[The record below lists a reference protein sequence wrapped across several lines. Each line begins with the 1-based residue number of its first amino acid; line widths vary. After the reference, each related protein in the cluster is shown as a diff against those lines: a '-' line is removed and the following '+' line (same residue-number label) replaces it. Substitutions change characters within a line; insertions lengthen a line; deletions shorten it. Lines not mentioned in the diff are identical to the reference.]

1 MKLSARILSVV
12 AAAALLAACENAR
25 PPAEPVDPVD
35 SQNFRTRP
43 EGSIMDIFSGDS
55 GNPALEGGAIPVNA
69 YLWRASL
76 DTLEFLPLT
85 STDPFSGVIVTDWS
99 TNAATPN
106 ERFKVTVYIDS
117 PKLEANALRVAV
129 YRELQ
134 GQGGTWTSA
143 EVSDATPRRIEDAIL
158 TRARQ
163 LRVAALQAEGS

>member
-1 MKLSARILSVV
+1 MKKSARIL
-12 AAAALLAACENAR
+12 ALMTAAALLSACEG
-25 PPAEPVDPVD
+25 AEAPTIREDPVD
-35 SQNFRTRP
+35 SANFRTRP
-43 EGSIMDIFSGDS
+43 DGSLMDIFNSDS

-99 TNAATPN
+99 TNPATPQ

-117 PKLEANALRVAV
+117 PQLEANALRVAV

-134 GQGGTWTSA
+134 GQGGAWTSA
-143 EVSDATPRRIEDAIL
+143 EVSDATPRQLEDAIL

-163 LRVAALQAEGS
+163 LRVAALQADEG

>member
-1 MKLSARILSVV
+1 MKSSARILSVV
-12 AAAALLAACENAR
+12 AAAALLAACENAK

-35 SQNFRTRP
+35 SQNFRTKP
-43 EGSIMDIFSGDS
+43 EGSVMDIFRSDPNS
-55 GNPALEGGAIPVNA
+55 DALQGGSIPVNA

-99 TNAATPN
+99 TNAATPQ

-117 PKLEANALRVAV
+117 PKLEAGALRVAV

-134 GQGGTWTSA
+134 GKDGVWTAA

-163 LRVAALQAEGS
+163 LRVAALNEESS

>member
-1 MKLSARILSVV
+1 MKTSANIIMMIAV
-12 AAAALLAACENAR
+12 AALLAACDG
-25 PPAEPVDPVD
+25 AEPPTLREDPED
-35 SQNFRTRP
+35 SFNGRLL
-43 EGSIMDIFSGDS
+43 EDDSIMDIFRSNPSSG
-55 GNPALEGGAIPVNA
+55 ALEGGAIPVNA

-163 LRVAALQAEGS
+163 LRVAALQAEES